1 MCAFVVW
8 FSPFLRFPT
17 LFINEPDCPLH
28 LPLLPAFDPKKKKKK
43 RVPLSRCFQALET
56 REQSN
61 NLAELRAVI
70 EAVEQ
75 TRGPLEINLIPSMS

>member
-1 MCAFVVW
+1 M
-8 FSPFLRFPT
+8 
-17 LFINEPDCPLH
+17 PDIPLVPRELAPAPRTVIYTDGSCFNNGKRRALGGCGIH
-28 LPLLPAFDPKKKKKK
+28 YPADPSRDVSLP
-43 RVPLSRCFQALET
+43 LET